1 MSENKKTISK
11 HTDTFKK
18 PIDVIVAVVFVGI
31 FFGLLT
37 LIGSTLL
44 MQEDCNGEIKLNI
57 ISQIGCW
64 FDPVF
69 MVYNILLL
77 LLIVMVVPSITF
89 FYVRSKRVHKEYR
102 LRISLGDSEDSA
114 KRIKNYLDHSFKMSH
129 YAGSMTLLSI
139 VILLGGA
146 IILLLKPIT
155 MTSTGFGVDYSKG
168 ANFLMLGSY
177 MHHFVEG
184 NTQEYMR
191 VLIGTLTAFQFGFL
205 GAYVYFITHL
215 VRSYFTLD
223 LSPSIY
229 ISCTVRIMMG
239 AILSLV
245 LSFFFITGQI
255 EVDDSEKVQNT
266 EQTISQ
272 KDTKQSAS
280 PDTDKPDESEKIDF
294 YYYLPMIGF
303 FIGFFPLR
311 GLLFLER
318 AASGLLHIMPTNYH
332 STSLTHLIG
341 MSYQHELRLNRE
353 GFDNI
358 ENFVTADVIDLTMRT
373 GFSYRQLMDWRSQA
387 ELIVF
392 LGDDYERFR
401 QATSI
406 ENVLHLKKNASWF
419 SAASNTGQLSGVIDE
434 GLYQKIKI
442 ILNTVQ

>member
-1 MSENKKTISK
+1 MSEQEKTGSK
-11 HTDTFKK
+11 RIGFLKQ
-18 PIDVIVAVVFVGI
+18 PIDVIVGIVFASI
-31 FFGLLT
+31 FAT
-37 LIGSTLL
+37 LITLVSL
-44 MQEDCNGEIKLNI
+44 TVLRPKGICTDNGDSYALL
-57 ISQIGCW
+57 QMVCW

-89 FYVRSKRVHKEYR
+89 FYVRGKRVYKEAR
-102 LRISLGDSEDSA
+102 LRVSLGDDEDNA
-114 KRIKNYLDHSFKMSH
+114 NKIKNYLDHSFKVSH

-146 IILLLKPIT
+146 IILLLKPIS
-155 MTSTGFGVDYSKG
+155 MSSTGFGVDYSKG

-205 GAYVYFITHL
+205 GAYIYFITHL

-245 LSFFFITGQI
+245 LSFFFITGYI
-255 EVDDSEKVQNT
+255 EDG
-266 EQTISQ
+266 
-272 KDTKQSAS
+272 TK
-280 PDTDKPDESEKIDF
+280 KPLDL
-294 YYYLPMIGF
+294 YYYLPMISF

-318 AASGLLHIMPTNYH
+318 AASGLLHILPTNYH
-332 STSLTHLIG
+332 STSLTNLIG

-358 ENFVTADVIDLTMRT
+358 ENFVTADIVDLTMRT
-373 GFSYRQLMDWRSQA
+373 GFSYQQLLDWRSQA
-387 ELIVF
+387 ELIVL
-392 LGDDYERFR
+392 LGDDYDRFR

-406 ENVLHLKKNASWF
+406 ESVLHLKKNASWF
-419 SAASNTGQLSGVIDE
+419 SAASNTGQLSCVIDE
-434 GLYQKIKI
+434 GLYQKTKI